1 MTQHMFFFPP
11 AISGETAPTI
21 FSGDKPM
28 TRTLSVALSGQD
40 LLNHPFLN
48 KGLAFSSEERDAF
61 ELHGLLPK
69 AVQTLDQQVE
79 AALKFLDALPS
90 PFARHVHLREL
101 QDTNETLFY
110 ALLTRKIDAMLPL
123 VYTPTVGEACQRFS
137 EIWRRPRGLFL
148 SYPERESM
156 EDILDNPAYDDVRV
170 IVVTDGERILGL
182 GDQGAGGMG
191 IPIGKLSLYTTCAG
205 ISPDQTLPIVL
216 DTGTNNQDL
225 LQNPAYIGWR
235 HERVRGAEYDA
246 FIERFVTAVQTR
258 WPHVAL
264 HWEDFSGANAAPILE
279 RYRDRLCTFNDDIQG
294 TAAVTTAAI
303 LSANAAHDGKLKDE
317 TIVMLGAGSAGV
329 GIAKLLLQV
338 MLDEGASEEDALARF
353 YMLDQDG
360 LLLDGR
366 EGLTDGQALFARKD
380 WKDRPTDFESV
391 MRECKASI
399 LIGVSGVKGLF
410 TETIVREMSKTCKRP
425 IIFPLSNPTSHSE
438 ATPEDIMAWSDERAL
453 VSTGSPFPPL
463 DLHGRTHRV
472 DQTNNAYI
480 FPGLGLCLLATGAT
494 RVTDSMFM
502 AAARGL
508 ASLSPLRSNPDGNLL
523 PPVTQLRK
531 VALAV
536 AEAAARQAREDG
548 VCPSFSD
555 DELLERIQSLVWT
568 PEYCAYEKI

>member
-1 MTQHMFFFPP
+1 MT
-11 AISGETAPTI
+11 
-21 FSGDKPM
+21 K
-28 TRTLSVALSGQD
+28 TLSVALSGQE

-48 KGLAFSSEERDAF
+48 KGLAFSADEREEF
-61 ELHGLLPK
+61 ELHGHLPR
-69 AVQTLDQQVE
+69 AILSLDEQVE

-110 ALLTRKIDAMLPL
+110 ALLTRKLESMLPL

-137 EIWRRPRGLFL
+137 EIWQRPRGLFL
-148 SYPERESM
+148 SYPERDAI
-156 EDILDNPAYDDVRV
+156 EDILSDPAYDDIRI

-191 IPIGKLSLYTTCAG
+191 IPIGKLSLYTACAG
-205 ISPDQTLPIVL
+205 ISPDQTLPILL
-216 DTGTNNQDL
+216 DTGTDNQDL
-225 LQNPAYIGWR
+225 LHNPAYIGWR

-258 WPHVAL
+258 WPHVVL
-264 HWEDFSGANAAPILE
+264 HWEDFSGVNAAPILE

-317 TIVMLGAGSAGV
+317 TVVMLGAGSAGV
-329 GIAKLLLQV
+329 GIARLLLQV
-338 MLDEGASEEDALARF
+338 MQDEGASEDEALSRF
-353 YMLDQDG
+353 YMLDQNG
-360 LLLDGR
+360 LLCADR
-366 EGLTDGQALFARKD
+366 EGLTDGQALFARSD
-380 WKDRPTDFESV
+380 WEKRPTDFESV
-391 MRECKASI
+391 MRETKATI
-399 LIGVSGVKGLF
+399 LIGVSGVRGLF
-410 TETIVREMSKTCKRP
+410 SEKIVREMARNCKRP

-438 ATPEDIMAWSDERAL
+438 ATPEDIMNWSEERAL

-463 DLHGRTHRV
+463 DLHGHTHRV

-494 RVTDSMFM
+494 RVTESMFM

-536 AEAAARQAREDG
+536 AEASARQAREDG
-548 VCPSFSD
+548 VCPDLSD
-555 DELLERIQSLVWT
+555 EELHDRIQSLVWT

>member
-1 MTQHMFFFPP
+1 MN
-11 AISGETAPTI
+11 
-21 FSGDKPM
+21 K
-28 TRTLSVALSGQD
+28 TLSVALCGQD

-48 KGLAFSSEERDAF
+48 KGLAFTPEEREAF
-61 ELHGLLPK
+61 ELHGLLPR
-69 AVQTLDQQVE
+69 AVLTLDQQVD

-90 PFARHVHLREL
+90 PFARHVHLREV

-110 ALLTRKIDAMLPL
+110 ALLTRRIEAMLPL

-137 EIWRRPRGLFL
+137 EIWQRPRGLFL
-148 SYPERESM
+148 SYPERDSM
-156 EDILDNPAYDDVRV
+156 DDVLANPAYDDVRI

-235 HERVRGAEYDA
+235 HERIRGPEYDA
-246 FIERFVTAVQTR
+246 FIERFVTAVQAR

-264 HWEDFSGANAAPILE
+264 HWEDFSSANAAPILE
-279 RYRDRLCTFNDDIQG
+279 RYRNRLCTFNDDIQG

-303 LSANAAHDGKLKDE
+303 LSAKAAHDGKLKDE

-329 GIAKLLLQV
+329 GIARLLLQV
-338 MLDEGASEEDALARF
+338 MLDEGASEEEALSRF

-360 LLLDGR
+360 LILADR
-366 EGLTDGQALFARKD
+366 AGLSEGQALFARRD
-380 WKDRPTDFESV
+380 WKERPTDFGTVMQES
-391 MRECKASI
+391 RASI

-410 TETIVREMSKTCKRP
+410 TEKIVRDMAEHCERP

-508 ASLSPLRSNPDGNLL
+508 ASLSPLRDNPDGNLL
-523 PPVTQLRK
+523 PPVTQLRR
-531 VALAV
+531 VAFAV
-536 AEAAARQAREDG
+536 AEAAARQACEDG
-548 VCPSFSD
+548 VCPEFSD
-555 DELLERIQSLVWT
+555 DELRDRIRSIVWT
-568 PEYCAYEKI
+568 PEYDHYEKV